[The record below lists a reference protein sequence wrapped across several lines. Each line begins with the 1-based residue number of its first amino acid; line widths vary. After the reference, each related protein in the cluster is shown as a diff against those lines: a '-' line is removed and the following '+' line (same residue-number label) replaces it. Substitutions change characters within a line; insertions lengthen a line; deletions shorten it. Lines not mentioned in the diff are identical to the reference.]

1 MIDTETQHRLVEL
14 RGQGKSQRTVADKLG
29 IGLQTVVRWER
40 EHKEQIE
47 NVRVMELD
55 TLLEQHRLTVQA
67 QIERYGIELARVTEE
82 LQKRDLADVSTP
94 KLFDIMVKLHAR
106 VDGILPSFT
115 LRNDDEIAD
124 QQALRALVASR
135 RNRKASAVKAHTG
148 REGNGESTLHAD
160 DLVTQLL
167 DTLQRFKAG
176 EIDGP
181 TAANEMAIVNSIF
194 KGIDV
199 ADLQDRLERVEIALS
214 AAYDAR

>member
-1 MIDTETQHRLVEL
+1 MIDIEKQNRIVEL
-14 RGQGKSQRTVADKLG
+14 LGKGKSQRTVADELE

-55 TLLEQHRLTVQA
+55 ALLEQHRLTVQA

-135 RNRKASAVKAHTG
+135 RNRKASAVITVSRHCVAL
-148 REGNGESTLHAD
+148 RISCSFFST
-160 DLVTQLL
+160 
-167 DTLQRFKAG
+167 R
-176 EIDGP
+176 
-181 TAANEMAIVNSIF
+181 
-194 KGIDV
+194 
-199 ADLQDRLERVEIALS
+199 
-214 AAYDAR
+214 

>member
-1 MIDTETQHRLVEL
+1 MIDIEKQNRIVEL
-14 RGQGKSQRTVADKLG
+14 LGKGKSQRTVADELG

-40 EHKEQIE
+40 ELKEQIE
-47 NVRVMELD
+47 NVRVTEFD
-55 TLLEQHRLTVQA
+55 ALLERYQLTVQA

-82 LQKRDLADVSTP
+82 LQKRDLADVPTP
-94 KLFDIMVKLHAR
+94 KLYDIMAKLHAR
-106 VDGILPSFT
+106 VEEVRPT
-115 LRNDDEIAD
+115 LIMRDDDEIAD
-124 QQALRALVASR
+124 QKELRELIASR
-135 RNRKASAVKAHTG
+135 RNRKASAVKTRAG
-148 REGNGESTLHAD
+148 REGNGDSTVRAD

-167 DTLQRFKAG
+167 ATLQRYKAG

-214 AAYDAR
+214 AEHDAR

>member
-1 MIDTETQHRLVEL
+1 MIDIEKQNRIVEL
-14 RGQGKSQRTVADKLG
+14 LGKGKSQRTVADELG

-40 EHKEQIE
+40 ELKEQIE
-47 NVRVMELD
+47 NVRVTEFD
-55 TLLEQHRLTVQA
+55 ALLERYQLTVQA

-82 LQKRDLADVSTP
+82 LQKRDLADVPTP
-94 KLFDIMVKLHAR
+94 KLYDIMAKLHAR
-106 VDGILPSFT
+106 VEEVRPT
-115 LRNDDEIAD
+115 LIMRDDDEIAD
-124 QQALRALVASR
+124 QKELRELIASR
-135 RNRKASAVKAHTG
+135 RNRKASAVKARAG
-148 REGNGESTLHAD
+148 REGNGDSTVRAD

-167 DTLQRFKAG
+167 ATLQRYKAG

-214 AAYDAR
+214 AEHDAR